1 MRFYY
6 LSIWTVR
13 NTVSMSPSGGVTQG
27 KEGYSKVFLIEIST
41 HVFTASLHTWFLFWN

>member
-1 MRFYY
+1 M
-6 LSIWTVR
+6 R